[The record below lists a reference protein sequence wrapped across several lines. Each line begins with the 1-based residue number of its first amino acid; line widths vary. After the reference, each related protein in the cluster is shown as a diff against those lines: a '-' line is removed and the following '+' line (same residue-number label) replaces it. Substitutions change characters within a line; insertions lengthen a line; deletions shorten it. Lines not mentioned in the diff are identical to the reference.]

1 MLKSE
6 ENHYTGA
13 ETYHLCILHWEL
25 VCLCFHYKSD
35 FSNIYNTAVKK
46 KKVGPGLEFGI
57 CLNFLIFQFLF
68 YPCFSNTMTSIPAF
82 LEVYIIS

>member
-46 KKVGPGLEFGI
+46 KKLAQG
-57 CLNFLIFQFLF
+57 
-68 YPCFSNTMTSIPAF
+68 
-82 LEVYIIS
+82 